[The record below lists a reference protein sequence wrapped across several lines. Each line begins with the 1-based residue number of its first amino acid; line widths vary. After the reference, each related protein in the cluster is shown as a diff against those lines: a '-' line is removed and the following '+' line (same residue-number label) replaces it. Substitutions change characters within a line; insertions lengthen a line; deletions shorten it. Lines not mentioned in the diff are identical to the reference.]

1 MFEKIVKIF
10 KEKSWKTYLIHIV
23 LMGLVTLSFILI
35 FFYAYLPSAT
45 KHGETITVPNLKGMS
60 LLDMDEFLKK
70 RNLNY
75 EVYDS
80 IYDQNYPPM
89 SIYTQY
95 PLPGSHVKENRK
107 IYLTYVKTSPD
118 LTTIPEDL
126 IDGSLKNA
134 ELRLENAG
142 LKSGQITYKPD
153 LATNAVLEIWH
164 NGEEIEEGAF
174 IEKGSVIDLIVG
186 DGLGRR
192 VFSVPRFIG
201 LPLDEADFAVR
212 ASGLNTGSVI
222 INVIDEERIFE
233 LVELAKELKI
243 DTATIIES
251 GYVFQQ
257 NPEIGEDIRLGQQV
271 DLWVVS
277 LDEEDSVKV
286 LESWLNKNDTDFA
299 DSDLDEMDGE

>member
-1 MFEKIVKIF
+1 MHNKILGVF
-10 KEKSWKTYLIHIV
+10 KEKSWKGYLLHIT
-23 LMGLVTLSFILI
+23 LIGLVFLGFVLI

-45 KHGETITVPNLKGMS
+45 RHGETITVPNLRGMS
-60 LLDMDEFLKK
+60 LNDMDEFLKK

-80 IYDQNYPPM
+80 IYDQKYPPL

-95 PLPGSHVKENRK
+95 PLPGSYVKENRK

-118 LTTIPEDL
+118 LTTIPDDL

-142 LKSGQITYKPD
+142 LKRGEITYKPD
-153 LATNAVLEIWH
+153 PGINAVLEIWH
-164 NGEEIEEGAF
+164 KGEKIEPNTELQ
-174 IEKGSVIDLIVG
+174 KGSVIDLVVG

-201 LPLDEADFAVR
+201 LPLDEADFAIR

-222 INVIDEERIFE
+222 INVVDTVKKVE
-233 LVELAKELKI
+233 LVELAKELEI
-243 DTATIIES
+243 DTVTIIES

-257 NPEIGEDIRLGQQV
+257 SPEIGNDIRLGQQV

-277 LDEEDSVKV
+277 HNEEDS
-286 LESWLNKNDTDFA
+286 LEVIEAWLQK
-299 DSDLDEMDGE
+299 SDQPLQEESELNEE